1 MEREKER
8 KEQLRRRFKQL
19 AEIRRLKEKE
29 ILDSVLASRSGSEV
43 NLADLREEK
52 RREGTAH
59 RLRWAVI

>member
-1 MEREKER
+1 MI
-8 KEQLRRRFKQL
+8 
-19 AEIRRLKEKE
+19 AGWEKE
-29 ILDSVLASRSGSEV
+29 ILDSVLASRSGSEEEV